1 MRFNC
6 SLFVALI
13 FTVKAHPSAL
23 SIATAGDAE
32 ALRTYLSSLPPVA
45 ATGSE
50 QDASAS
56 KLNKPKF
63 LDLAAAAA
71 TGGSTLG
78 GDESSIHQM
87 TLEEALLDTDEAGR
101 TALHL
106 ATRFDYLDCVSVI
119 LEAASKAGSELFN
132 EVVGAMDGDEAL
144 GGTPLYVALRRGNL
158 KVIMVRVAEGTIE

>member
-1 MRFNC
+1 
-6 SLFVALI
+6 
-13 FTVKAHPSAL
+13 
-23 SIATAGDAE
+23 
-32 ALRTYLSSLPPVA
+32 
-45 ATGSE
+45 
-50 QDASAS
+50 
-56 KLNKPKF
+56 
-63 LDLAAAAA
+63 
-71 TGGSTLG
+71 
-78 GDESSIHQM
+78 M

-158 KVIMVRVAEGTIE
+158 KVIMVRVAGGTIGYLISLRYTYFCDL